1 VAIGTLEAIARLRG
15 RLTEVMTALNATAN
29 HGPLMFLL
37 RKTLASLD
45 LDGECLSRNQTSFVL
60 TDFFPAPELP
70 QDYVDAVFSLVS
82 YLTTTQAGGPMITS
96 SGIIPALVGVF
107 SNNRPSQI
115 RNVLKATGILDT
127 IVYGFQ
133 NGFQI
138 LVTAGGVDLVISR
151 VDAEAKF
158 CVALADATPASA
170 SACENQA
177 SGSGDPMESAAP
189 TPVAAAEDVAM
200 GEAERPAAEEVD
212 GEEAEAEAVKVDV
225 SPALP
230 INAHSEI

>member
-1 VAIGTLEAIARLRG
+1 
-15 RLTEVMTALNATAN
+15 
-29 HGPLMFLL
+29 
-37 RKTLASLD
+37 
-45 LDGECLSRNQTSFVL
+45 
-60 TDFFPAPELP
+60 
-70 QDYVDAVFSLVS
+70 
-82 YLTTTQAGGPMITS
+82 MITS
-96 SGIIPALVGVF
+96 SGIIPALVSVF

-158 CVALADATPASA
+158 CVALADAAPALSA
-170 SACENQA
+170 
-177 SGSGDPMESAAP
+177 SGDPMEAAAPSNKAMEPTNEASESGDPMEAAAP

-200 GEAERPAAEEVD
+200 GEAQKSVDEVDEVD
-212 GEEAEAEAVKVDV
+212 GEESEEAEAVKVDV

-230 INAHSEI
+230 INAHGEF